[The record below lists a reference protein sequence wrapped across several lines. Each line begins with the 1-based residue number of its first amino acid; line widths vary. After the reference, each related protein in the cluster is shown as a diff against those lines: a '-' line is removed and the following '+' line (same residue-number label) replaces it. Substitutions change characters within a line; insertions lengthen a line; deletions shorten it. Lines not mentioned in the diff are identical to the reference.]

1 MQWRCWLRL
10 QSFKCLTNTGKSAS
24 KLPHKDLSGDLHSL
38 QKEEISVSQHMV
50 HSVDLFE
57 CLHGNW
63 LFLKWV
69 IQEREGKNHNAFY
82 ILFLQVTHCYFHQI
96 LFMRTEQPKVQCT
109 CERRWLRLQFWK
121 GLLLKIYE
129 LIRKAPDA
137 GKDCRRRR
145 GWQRTKWLD
154 GITDS
159 MDISLS
165 KRQKMMKGKEAWCA
179 AVQRVGHDWVIEQQ
193 RTLPKIHEHNLKLV
207 NLTIVGYDSAHIS
220 WKYVKNSN
228 FTH

>member
-1 MQWRCWLRL
+1 MPFTFYSYKSPIVTFTRFYSWELNNPKSNVPVKGGELGSNFERDCYWR
-10 QSFKCLTNTGKSAS
+10 FMN
-24 KLPHKDLSGDLHSL
+24 SL
-38 QKEEISVSQHMV
+38 EKP
-50 HSVDLFE
+50 L
-57 CLHGNW
+57 
-63 LFLKWV
+63 
-69 IQEREGKNHNAFY
+69 
-82 ILFLQVTHCYFHQI
+82 
-96 LFMRTEQPKVQCT
+96 
-109 CERRWLRLQFWK
+109 
-121 GLLLKIYE
+121 
-129 LIRKAPDA
+129 
-137 GKDCRRRR
+137 RRR

-193 RTLPKIHEHNLKLV
+193 WTLPKIHEHNLKLV

>member
-1 MQWRCWLRL
+1 MPKDWCFWIVELEETLESLLDCKESNQSILKKINPKYLLEGLMLKLKLQYFGHLMWRSDTLKTLMLR
-10 QSFKCLTNTGKSAS
+10 K
-24 KLPHKDLSGDLHSL
+24 
-38 QKEEISVSQHMV
+38 I
-50 HSVDLFE
+50 
-57 CLHGNW
+57 
-63 LFLKWV
+63 
-69 IQEREGKNHNAFY
+69 EG
-82 ILFLQVTHCYFHQI
+82 
-96 LFMRTEQPKVQCT
+96 
-109 CERRWLRLQFWK
+109 
-121 GLLLKIYE
+121 
-129 LIRKAPDA
+129 
-137 GKDCRRRR
+137 RRRR

-193 RTLPKIHEHNLKLV
+193 WTLPKIHEHNLKLV